1 MAVVSGVTYIILQ
14 VWLESPSHDIL
25 HIPYQNKNYT
35 YNYYTITI
43 KALKM
48 TAGERDERTELLAKL
63 SFTAWI
69 SCVKSVGGD
78 TVLVPKYLMELKA

>member
-1 MAVVSGVTYIILQ
+1 MVESPRLVAVVSGVTLTLQ

-35 YNYYTITI
+35 YNYYYTITI

-63 SFTAWI
+63 SFTA
-69 SCVKSVGGD
+69 
-78 TVLVPKYLMELKA
+78 

>member
-1 MAVVSGVTYIILQ
+1 MVSGCCVRCYVHLQ

-35 YNYYTITI
+35 KSYNYYTITI

-63 SFTAWI
+63 SFTA
-69 SCVKSVGGD
+69 
-78 TVLVPKYLMELKA
+78 